1 MLEQTDTLSTMRLP
15 IALTL
20 TLVFAASA
28 HTAWAQKSTQHNRYR
43 WTDSHGAVQ
52 YGDSPTADALQNGYD
67 VIDARGTVIKHVD
80 RVKTAEERKSDASV
94 AETAAKEKQRAQ
106 EAALADR
113 QLLQAYPS
121 EEALIEAQK
130 KRIAAVDQE
139 LTNVKV
145 SQADQEKSLTEQLAY
160 ASTFERDGKPVP
172 AAVKQQMETLRVN
185 IENQK
190 KFIATK
196 VAQRADFEQKNQT
209 ELAHYR
215 ELRAAQARGASQ
227 P

>member
-1 MLEQTDTLSTMRLP
+1 MRTAFTF
-15 IALTL
+15 ALTL
-20 TLVFAASA
+20 AFAVSA
-28 HTAWAQKSTQHNRYR
+28 QPTWAQKSTQHNRYR
-43 WTDSHGAVQ
+43 WTDAHGAIQ
-52 YGDSPTADALQNGYD
+52 YGDAPTAEALQNGYD
-67 VIDARGTVIKHVD
+67 VIDARGSVVKHVD
-80 RVKTAEERKSDASV
+80 RVKTVEERKSDA
-94 AETAAKEKQRAQ
+94 TAAEAAAQ
-106 EAALADR
+106 EKRRAEEAAQADR

-121 EEALIEAQK
+121 EEALVEAQK
-130 KRIAAVDQE
+130 KRLAAVDQE

-160 ASTFERDGKPVP
+160 ASTFERDGKPIP
-172 AAVKQQMETLRVN
+172 ATVKQQIETLRVN
-185 IENQK
+185 IESQK

-215 ELRAAQARGASQ
+215 ELRSAQASGK

>member
-1 MLEQTDTLSTMRLP
+1 MRTALAF
-15 IALTL
+15 ALTL
-20 TLVFAASA
+20 AFAASA
-28 HTAWAQKSTQHNRYR
+28 PTAWAQKNTQHNRYR
-43 WTDSHGAVQ
+43 WTDAHGAVQ

-80 RVKTAEERKSDASV
+80 RVKTTEERKSDATA
-94 AETAAKEKQRAQ
+94 AETAAQEKRRAE
-106 EAALADR
+106 EAAQADR

-121 EEALIEAQK
+121 EEALAEAQK
-130 KRIAAVDQE
+130 KRLAAIDQE

-172 AAVKQQMETLRVN
+172 AAVKQQIETLRVN